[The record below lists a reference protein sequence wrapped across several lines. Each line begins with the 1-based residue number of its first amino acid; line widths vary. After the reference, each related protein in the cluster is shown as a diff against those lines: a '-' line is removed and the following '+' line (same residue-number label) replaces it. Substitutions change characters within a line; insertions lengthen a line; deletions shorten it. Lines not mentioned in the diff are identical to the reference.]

1 MKKMMKADTL
11 DMTPTL
17 IVAPLPVLRR
27 NFELSLFCSCRPDMK
42 KMMKADTLDMTHTEL
57 EDEDR
62 EERKNAVGNLID
74 IETKQDGIEMGS
86 IRVST
91 RYTIQRE
98 NQVRPVRS

>member
-1 MKKMMKADTL
+1 LNYSK
-11 DMTPTL
+11 
-17 IVAPLPVLRR
+17 
-27 NFELSLFCSCRPDMK
+27 LFCACRPDMK

-86 IRVST
+86 IRVSMSKDKLC
-91 RYTIQRE
+91 RE
-98 NQVRPVRS
+98 KSFFFHKFGFSK

>member
-1 MKKMMKADTL
+1 
-11 DMTPTL
+11 
-17 IVAPLPVLRR
+17 
-27 NFELSLFCSCRPDMK
+27 MK

-91 RYTIQRE
+91 RYTERKSRGDLC
-98 NQVRPVRS
+98 VYKFGFCLY

>member
-1 MKKMMKADTL
+1 
-11 DMTPTL
+11 
-17 IVAPLPVLRR
+17 
-27 NFELSLFCSCRPDMK
+27 MK

-91 RYTIQRE
+91 SKEIL
-98 NQVRPVRS
+98 

>member
-1 MKKMMKADTL
+1 
-11 DMTPTL
+11 
-17 IVAPLPVLRR
+17 
-27 NFELSLFCSCRPDMK
+27 MK

-62 EERKNAVGNLID
+62 DERKNAVGNLID

-91 RYTIQRE
+91 NKDNVNEHGLTSDYTVIIFVFISAIQYLAFALSW
-98 NQVRPVRS
+98 V